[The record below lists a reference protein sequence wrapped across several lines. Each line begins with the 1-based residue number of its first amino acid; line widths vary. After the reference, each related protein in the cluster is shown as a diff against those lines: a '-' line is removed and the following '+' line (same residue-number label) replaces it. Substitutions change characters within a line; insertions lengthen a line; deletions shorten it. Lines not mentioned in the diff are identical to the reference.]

1 MTSQIDKGV
10 LTMRRLIAL
19 VPVAVALVTAGPALS
34 ATKTVQIRAGGFV
47 PARVEINTGD
57 SVRWTN
63 VDKVNHQVVSDRGL
77 FASSILRPGQ
87 TYTRTFN
94 QGGTYRYHDGLEPT
108 ERGAVIV
115 KGPPPSVSIG
125 ASAPI
130 ITYGSGI
137 TLSGIVSTLL
147 PNETVQVYAQ
157 PYGQASFALVAT
169 VLTGPGGA
177 WSYATKPEALTF
189 YKARWGNRESVVA
202 TIGVA
207 PSISLRKIGSWW
219 VVKAVGARKFSRRSV
234 QVQRLNSFGQWVT
247 LKRVTLNSY
256 SAQRFKLTLP
266 NGLNRLRIAMSVN
279 QAGAGYLGAFSKT
292 ITWRK
297 TG

>member
-1 MTSQIDKGV
+1 
-10 LTMRRLIAL
+10 MRRLILAL
-19 VPVAVALVTAGPALS
+19 VTAALALATAGPALS
-34 ATKTVQIRAGGFV
+34 ATKIVQIKATGFA
-47 PARVEINTGD
+47 PTRVEIQSGD

-94 QGGTYRYHDGLEPT
+94 QGGTYRYHDGLKPA
-108 ERGAVIV
+108 ERGAVVV

-125 ASAPI
+125 ANAAVV
-130 ITYGSGI
+130 TFGNGLM
-137 TLSGIVSTLL
+137 LSGVVSSLQ

-157 PYGQASFALVAT
+157 AFGQASFTLVAT
-169 VLTGPGGA
+169 VLTGNGGA
-177 WSYATKPEALTF
+177 WTYATKPEVQTF

-219 VVKAVGARKFSRRSV
+219 VVKTVGAVKFSRRSV

-247 LKRVTLNSY
+247 LKRIALNS
-256 SAQRFKLTLP
+256 SGAQRFKVKLP
-266 NGLNRLRIAMSVN
+266 KGLNRLRIAMSVN
-279 QAGAGYLGAFSKT
+279 QAGAGYLGAFSRT
-292 ITWRK
+292 INWRNS
-297 TG
+297 G

>member
-1 MTSQIDKGV
+1 
-10 LTMRRLIAL
+10 MRRLIAL
-19 VPVAVALVTAGPALS
+19 VLPAALALVTAGPTLA

-47 PARVEINTGD
+47 PARVEIDTGD

-63 VDKVNHQVVSDRGL
+63 VDTVNHQIVSDRGL

-108 ERGAVIV
+108 ERGVVTV

-125 ASAPI
+125 ATAPI
-130 ITYGSGI
+130 VTYGDVT
-137 TLSGIVSTLL
+137 TLSGVVSSLR
-147 PNETVQVYAQ
+147 PNETVELYAQ
-157 PYGQASFALVAT
+157 PFGQASFALVAT
-169 VLTGPGGA
+169 VLTGNGGA
-177 WSYATKPEALTF
+177 WSFATKPDALTF

-202 TIGVA
+202 AIGVA

-219 VVKAVGARKFSRRSV
+219 VVKAVGSRKFSRRSV

-247 LKRVTLNSY
+247 LKRVALNS
-256 SAQRFKLTLP
+256 SGAQRFKVKLP
-266 NGLNRLRIAMSVN
+266 RGLNRLRIAMSVN

-292 ITWRK
+292 IQYRQS
-297 TG
+297 G

>member
-1 MTSQIDKGV
+1 
-10 LTMRRLIAL
+10 MRRLILAL
-19 VPVAVALVTAGPALS
+19 VTAALALATAGPALS
-34 ATKTVQIRAGGFV
+34 ATKIVQIKATGFA
-47 PARVEINTGD
+47 PTRVEIQSGD

-94 QGGTYRYHDGLEPT
+94 QGGTYRYHDGLKPA
-108 ERGAVIV
+108 ERGAVVV

-125 ASAPI
+125 ANAAVV
-130 ITYGSGI
+130 TFGNGLM
-137 TLSGIVSTLL
+137 LSGVVSSLQ

-157 PYGQASFALVAT
+157 AFGQASFTLVAT
-169 VLTGPGGA
+169 VLTGNGGA
-177 WSYATKPEALTF
+177 WTYATKPEVQTF

-219 VVKAVGARKFSRRSV
+219 VVKTVGAVKFSRRSV

-247 LKRVTLNSY
+247 LKRVALNS
-256 SAQRFKLTLP
+256 SGAQRFKVKLP
-266 NGLNRLRIAMSVN
+266 KGLNRLRIAMSVN
-279 QAGAGYLGAFSKT
+279 QAGAGYLGAFSRT
-292 ITWRK
+292 INWRNS
-297 TG
+297 G

>member
-1 MTSQIDKGV
+1 
-10 LTMRRLIAL
+10 MRRLIAL
-19 VPVAVALVTAGPALS
+19 VPAALVLATAGPALA
-34 ATKTVQIRAGGFV
+34 ATKAVQIKAAGFS
-47 PARVEINTGD
+47 PTRVEIASGD

-63 VDKVNHQVVSDRGL
+63 VDTVNHQVVSDAGL

-94 QGGTYRYHDGLEPT
+94 QGGTYRYHDGLEPAEKGT
-108 ERGAVIV
+108 VVV
-115 KGPPPSVSIG
+115 KGPPPSVSIL
-125 ASAPI
+125 ASTPI
-130 ITYGSGI
+130 VTFGNGI
-137 TLSGIVSTLL
+137 TLAGVVSTLQ

-157 PYGQASFALVAT
+157 PFGQASFALAAT
-169 VLTGPGGA
+169 VLTGTGGA
-177 WSYATKPEALTF
+177 WSYATKPEVLTL

-219 VVKAVGARKFSRRSV
+219 VVKTVPERRFARRSI

-247 LKRVTLNSY
+247 LKRVALNY
-256 SAQRFKLTLP
+256 SGAQRFKVKLP
-266 NGLNRLRIAMSVN
+266 KGVNRLRIAMSVN

-292 ITWRK
+292 ITYRK
-297 TG
+297 SG

>member
-1 MTSQIDKGV
+1 
-10 LTMRRLIAL
+10 MRRLIAL
-19 VPVAVALVTAGPALS
+19 VPAAVALATAGPALA
-34 ATKTVQIRAGGFV
+34 ATKNVQIRASGFV
-47 PARVEINTGD
+47 PAKVEINAGD
-57 SVRWTN
+57 SVKWTN

-87 TYTRTFN
+87 TYTRTLN

-108 ERGAVIV
+108 EKGTIVV

-125 ASAPI
+125 ATTPVV
-130 ITYGSGI
+130 TYGTGI
-137 TLSGIVSTLL
+137 TLAGVVSSLQ

-157 PYGQASFALVAT
+157 PFGSASYVLAAT
-169 VLTGPGGA
+169 VLTGTGGT
-177 WSYATKPEALTF
+177 WSYATRPEVLTY

-247 LKRVTLNSY
+247 LKRVALNSQG
-256 SAQRFKLTLP
+256 AQRFKVTLP
-266 NGLNRLRIAMSVN
+266 KGLNRLRIAMSVN
-279 QAGAGYLGAFSKT
+279 QAGAGYLGALSKT

-297 TG
+297 SG